1 MYMDV
6 KIKLNGKLITDSVD
20 PGYGTSGFLPQA
32 QLLFGEERL

>member
-1 MYMDV
+1 MDV

-20 PGYGTSGFLPQA
+20 QDMVAFGLLPQA

>member
-1 MYMDV
+1 MDV

-20 PGYGTSGFLPQA
+20 QDMVFGLLPQA

>member
-1 MYMDV
+1 MDV

-20 PGYGTSGFLPQA
+20 QDMSFWTLPQA